1 MPSQSGDDG
10 ASLMDTYYIDGK
22 FVSEHASFI
31 SVKDIIVLR
40 GFGVFDFLIT
50 YAKRPFHLEEH
61 VERLEKSAQQIGLQ
75 IGLTHEEI
83 CAIVRE
89 TVARNPHHRESAIRI
104 LYSGGIS
111 SDGLNPEGRGILMVL
126 VTQKPEPAPHLYTEG
141 AKVITVDA
149 ARFMPSA
156 KSTCYLSAVLATQAA
171 KRQGAVEA
179 LYVDRDCRILEGATT
194 NFFCFIGE
202 RLITPCQDVLSGVTR
217 SVITE
222 LARKLYEVEDR
233 DVYLSEVGQMQE
245 AFITASNKE
254 VMPVVR
260 IDAQQ
265 IAKGCVG
272 ERVKNIMKAFRN
284 YTDSFGQ
291 GKARLRLPGSAVGAG
306 HRTEMAN
313 LP

>member
-1 MPSQSGDDG
+1 
-10 ASLMDTYYIDGK
+10 MDTYYIDGK
-22 FVSEHASFI
+22 FVSEHDSFI

-61 VERLEKSAQQIGLQ
+61 VERLENSAQQLGLQ
-75 IGLTHEEI
+75 IGLTNEEI

-89 TVARNPHHRESAIRI
+89 TVARNPHHTESAIRI

-126 VTQKPEPAPHLYTEG
+126 VTQKPEIAPQLYSRG

-149 ARFMPSA
+149 ARFMPAA
-156 KSTCYLSAVLATQAA
+156 KSTCYLSAVLATRAA
-171 KRQGAVEA
+171 TSQGAVEA
-179 LYVDRDCRILEGATT
+179 LYVDRDNRILEGATT

-202 RLITPCQDVLSGVTR
+202 RLITPRQDVLSGVTR

-222 LARKLYEVEDR
+222 LAGKLYEVEAR
-233 DVYLSEVGQMQE
+233 NVYVSEVGQMQE

-254 VMPVVR
+254 VMPVVK
-260 IDAQQ
+260 IDAEQ
-265 IAKGCVG
+265 ISKGCVG
-272 ERVKNIMKAFRN
+272 ERVKTVMKAFRN
-284 YTDSFGQ
+284 YTDSYGL
-291 GKARLRLPGSAVGAG
+291 GKARLRLPGSAFGPQPPTG
-306 HRTEMAN
+306 LGN